1 MKHQREPKFYPDAKH
16 GVGVAQVHNSA
27 PRHAAANL
35 VVHAAFAA
43 TGIVTVLLGPILPIL
58 ISRWSLTD
66 ERAGLFFTAQFC
78 GQLAGCLSTGLLI
91 PLRRCGYRV
100 TFAIGFALVAI
111 GVVTL
116 GVGNA
121 HAALEGTAIYGYGLG
136 LALTGGNLWV
146 AEIFP
151 ARRATAVSILNVTWT
166 IGAIACGPLVML
178 AERTHVLSKFLAAVA
193 IVIAICALLL
203 GAWQIEPPEN
213 LASQDSDAAGRAETR
228 KLFSPPAIALGALF
242 FFYVGTEIAVG
253 GWVAAYA
260 NRVEEISA
268 VMSAL
273 TPAFFWGGLMTG
285 PCTRA
290 TFSSC
295 TSRASV
301 DGLRLDPR
309 GNLDGQ
315 PSICFH
321 ISRCDFLR
329 GAGGSRTGVR
339 LSDIGGMAG
348 SNLRSVRAAF
358 WQHPICD
365 RQPRR
370 CDASVAGGRGVDAHR
385 RASRWTRR
393 PDCGV
398 CRNVALEWIFPLAPR
413 RLISAE
419 FLQQCPR
426 VSRTFW
432 SFAVFEIGK
441 NISAARENSHPL
453 SDLLARRRRI
463 LVFSQANIR
472 KIRGANAWRFNFVAL
487 SHTERDICLAKSA
500 EHFVVEPRSVSKLE
514 GRPETR
520 RQASQKILKWRQV
533 QLQIRWQLKKHRS
546 QLS

>member
-1 MKHQREPKFYPDAKH
+1 M
-16 GVGVAQVHNSA
+16 
-27 PRHAAANL
+27 
-35 VVHAAFAA
+35 
-43 TGIVTVLLGPILPIL
+43 LLGPILPIL

-242 FFYVGTEIAVG
+242 FFYVGTEVAVG

-285 PCTRA
+285 RA
-290 TFSSC
+290 L
-295 TSRASV
+295 AP
-301 DGLRLDPR
+301 L
-309 GNLDGQ
+309 
-315 PSICFH
+315 
-321 ISRCDFLR
+321 FLR
-329 GAGGSRTGVR
+329 ALAERALMAYGLILAVISIASLLYASTYRGAIFCAVLAGLGLACVYPILVGWLVR
-339 LSDIGGMAG
+339 IYGAY
-348 SNLRSVRAAF
+348 
-358 WQHPICD
+358 
-365 RQPRR
+365 
-370 CDASVAGGRGVDAHR
+370 
-385 RASRWTRR
+385 
-393 PDCGV
+393 
-398 CRNVALEWIFPLAPR
+398 
-413 RLISAE
+413 
-419 FLQQCPR
+419 
-426 VSRTFW
+426 
-432 SFAVFEIGK
+432 
-441 NISAARENSHPL
+441 
-453 SDLLARRRRI
+453 ARRFGSILFATGSLGAATLPWLVGAVSTHTGALRAGLVVPIAACVAMSLLNGFFPWRR
-463 LVFSQANIR
+463 
-472 KIRGANAWRFNFVAL
+472 
-487 SHTERDICLAKSA
+487 DD
-500 EHFVVEPRSVSKLE
+500 
-514 GRPETR
+514 
-520 RQASQKILKWRQV
+520 
-533 QLQIRWQLKKHRS
+533 
-546 QLS
+546 